1 MQKIF
6 FIFIIIFIISLITQ
20 AFAQFSI
27 GSPAEQI
34 SVEITVDSDGDAHVV
49 HLIRQSNTAMQ
60 LDIIPGTAQNLEVKG
75 VNGGIIQHA
84 IIGDNMEVLIFTARE
99 NVIVEYDLDDV
110 LFFNNGVWVWAYNY
124 PVITTFYFP
133 DGVNLIFINA
143 RPINIGTSEG
153 IKCHGCN
160 AKLQFAVDE
169 PIIINEVKWED
180 QKFDVL
186 IRTSA
191 GINSFN
197 FNQPTKSMS
206 FDINIAQ
213 RFVTLIIP
221 LELLWNPYEVYLND
235 EKIIK
240 HEFSQNNT
248 HVWINIRPDTTG
260 TVQIVGTSVVPEF
273 PLLLPFVLG
282 ITIVVGLQIKNRLN
296 LR

>member
-1 MQKIF
+1 MIYS
-6 FIFIIIFIISLITQ
+6 IPQ

-34 SVEITVDSDGDAHVV
+34 SVEITVGSDGDAHVI
-49 HLIRQSNTAMQ
+49 HLIKQSNTAVQ
-60 LDIIPGTAQNLEVKG
+60 VDTISGTVQNLDVKG
-75 VNGGIIQHA
+75 VSGGDVQHG
-84 IIGDNMEVLIFTARE
+84 IIGDNMGVSIFLTRE
-99 NVIVEYDLDDV
+99 NVVVEYDLDDV
-110 LFFNNGVWVWAYNY
+110 LFFDKDVWVWAYNY
-124 PVITTFYFP
+124 PVVTTFYFP
-133 DGVNLIFINA
+133 DGVDLVFINT
-143 RPINIGTSEG
+143 RPIDIGTSEG

-160 AKLQFAVDE
+160 AKLQFAIDE
-169 PIIINEVKWED
+169 PVVINEVKWED

-197 FNQPTKSMS
+197 FNQPSKSLS
-206 FDINIAQ
+206 FDINTAQ
-213 RFVTLIIP
+213 RFVTLILP

-240 HEFSQNNT
+240 HEFSQNST
-248 HVWINIRPDTTG
+248 HVWLNIRPDTTG

-273 PLLLPFVLG
+273 PMLLPFVLG
-282 ITIVVGLQIKNRLN
+282 IAIVLGLQMKNRLN